1 MERIPLHYMVLS
13 RLRKER
19 ILLYLGW
26 MDIDYAESPPI
37 TNASTP
43 TVVALYERCERS
55 NPLNVMFIKPKIT
68 TNIRGIDN

>member
-13 RLRKER
+13 RLWKER

-37 TNASTP
+37 TNTSTP
-43 TVVALYERCERS
+43 AVVALYERCERT